1 MELINVSGK
10 WLKGRERER
19 EPRRRFGVRGGRR
32 GRGRIK
38 GADGEDKRGAMGVK
52 IEAEDR

>member
-19 EPRRRFGVRGGRR
+19 ERRRRCGVRGGR
-32 GRGRIK
+32 RGRIK